1 MKVRPDEV
9 YKLAGL
15 TSVSLSFQRPVETMK
30 SNLTGTLYLLEA
42 LRFAGDTTKFHNAC
56 SSECFGDTPL
66 EAASGNT
73 PIRPKSPYAVS
84 KAYSLK
90 HIHFARR
97 YTMRYTI
104 ERPTDFLPVPGYFI
118 IMYLH

>member
-1 MKVRPDEV
+1 V
-9 YKLAGL
+9 YNLAGL

-42 LRFAGDTTKFHNAC
+42 IRFAGDKTKFHNAC

-73 PIRPKSPYAVS
+73 PIKPKSPYAVS
-84 KAYSLK
+84 KAYSFCQEVYYREADGLLACSWVLYN
-90 HIHFARR
+90 HVSPLR
-97 YTMRYTI
+97 T
-104 ERPTDFLPVPGYFI
+104 ERFVTKL
-118 IMYLH
+118 LWNSK